1 MDSSLPTIRKNKTL
15 DSVFRVMGG
24 MAEAIF
30 SWVGSINKDL
40 TRDQDIKNLYE
51 KMKECLNPKGGE
63 IKARYNTISL
73 GNLYLNLSDIGKT
86 TFFRLLEEQFSA
98 DRNEIDEKIRD
109 YIREI
114 DEYEK
119 RKLEFELM
127 GVLESPR
134 FCILKQFISLP
145 DGLKFLVD
153 MRADVMQLR
162 DKNQQF
168 FSLEKDLRNIL
179 SYWFDIGLLDLHQIT
194 WDSPAS
200 LLEKLIL
207 YEAVHAIS
215 SWDDLRDR
223 LDSDRR
229 CFSFF
234 HYKMLND
241 PLIFV
246 EVALVDEMAS
256 SIQTL
261 LDSHVPPKDPKDAK
275 VAIFYS
281 ISNTQRGLS
290 GISLGNFL
298 IKRVV
303 GKLSEEFQNIKTYA
317 TLSPI
322 PGFVKWLTKSL
333 SMDNIGFLNELKI
346 TMSVDEIIFHLN
358 EKNYSSFSQDLK
370 GLFLKLCAYYLVE
383 SKNNDKALDPVAHF
397 HLSNGAIIKKLNWM
411 ADTSEKGLNCSMGI
425 MVNYHYELS
434 RIDDNYEDYLVNR
447 KINYSKEVLSLLK
460 R

>member
-1 MDSSLPTIRKNKTL
+1 MDNSLPVIRSKTIN
-15 DSVFRVMGG
+15 SVFKVMGE
-24 MAEAIF
+24 MADAIF

-40 TRDQDIKNLYE
+40 TRDQDISNLYE
-51 KMKECLNPKGGE
+51 KMKECVNPKGGE

-73 GNLYLNLSDIGKT
+73 GNLYLNLSDVGKIA
-86 TFFRLLEEQFSA
+86 FFKLLEGKFSA
-98 DRNEIDEKIRD
+98 DRIAIDEKIGD
-109 YIREI
+109 YIRET
-114 DEYEK
+114 DENKK
-119 RKLEFELM
+119 RKCEFELM
-127 GVLESPR
+127 TVLESPR
-134 FCILKQFISLP
+134 FHILKQFISLP
-145 DGLKFLVD
+145 DGLKFIVD
-153 MRADVMQLR
+153 MRADVMRLKDKCQL
-162 DKNQQF
+162 F
-168 FSLEKDLRNIL
+168 FSLEKDLRHIL
-179 SYWFDIGLLDLHQIT
+179 STWFDVGLLDLHQIT

-229 CFSFF
+229 CFAFF
-234 HYKMLND
+234 HYKMSVE

-246 EVALVDEMAS
+246 EVALVDEMAT
-256 SIQTL
+256 SIQML
-261 LDSHVPPKDPKDAK
+261 LDSHVPPKDPKNAK

-303 GKLSEEFQNIKTYA
+303 NKLSEEFQHIKIYA

-322 PGFVKWLTKSL
+322 PGFVRWLTKTL
-333 SMDNIGFLNELKI
+333 PDNLELLN
-346 TMSVDEIIFHLN
+346 
-358 EKNYSSFSQDLK
+358 DLK
-370 GLFLKLCAYYLVE
+370 VNISIDDIISYVNNKQYADLTQDIKSLFLKLCAYYLVKAK
-383 SKNNDKALDPVAHF
+383 SVDRALDPVAHF
-397 HLSNGAIIKKLNWM
+397 HLSNGAIIKQLNWM
-411 ADTSEKGLNCSMGI
+411 ADISEKGLSSSMGI

-434 RIDDNYEDYLVNR
+434 KIDDNYENYV
-447 KINYSKEVLSLLK
+447 INKEINCSKEVLSLLK

>member
-1 MDSSLPTIRKNKTL
+1 MDNSLPVIRNKTIN
-15 DSVFRVMGG
+15 SVFKVMGE
-24 MAEAIF
+24 MADAIF
-30 SWVGSINKDL
+30 SWVSSINKDL
-40 TRDQDIKNLYE
+40 TRDQDISDLYE
-51 KMKECLNPKGGE
+51 KMKECVNPKGGE

-73 GNLYLNLSDIGKT
+73 GNLYLNLSDVGKVA
-86 TFFRLLEEQFSA
+86 FLKLLEEKFSA
-98 DRNEIDEKIRD
+98 DRVEIDEKVGD

-114 DEYEK
+114 DEDGK
-119 RKLEFELM
+119 RKCEFQLM
-127 GVLESPR
+127 TVLESPR
-134 FCILKQFISLP
+134 LRILKQFISLP
-145 DGLKFLVD
+145 DGLKFIVD
-153 MRADVMQLR
+153 MRSDVIRLN
-162 DKNQQF
+162 KNQSF

-234 HYKMLND
+234 HYKMSRE

-246 EVALVDEMAS
+246 EVALVDEIAT
-256 SIQTL
+256 SIQML
-261 LDSHVPPKDPKDAK
+261 LDSHIPAKDPKNAK

-281 ISNTQRGLS
+281 ISNTQKGLS

-303 GKLSEEFQNIKTYA
+303 NKLSEEFQSIKIYA

-322 PGFVKWLTKSL
+322 PGFVKWIMNTLPSHVEL
-333 SMDNIGFLNELKI
+333 LNELKI
-346 TMSVDEIIFHLN
+346 AVSIDEIISYVNARQYADL
-358 EKNYSSFSQDLK
+358 SQDIK
-370 GLFLKLCAYYLVE
+370 NLFLKLCAYYLVKA
-383 SKNNDKALDPVAHF
+383 KNTDRALDPVAHF
-397 HLSNGAIIKKLNWM
+397 HLSNGAIIKQLNWM
-411 ADTSEKGLNCSMGI
+411 ADISEKGLNNSMGI

-434 RIDDNYEDYLVNR
+434 KIDDNYENYVINR
-447 KINYSKEVLSLLK
+447 EINCSKEVLSLLK

>member
-1 MDSSLPTIRKNKTL
+1 MDNSLPVIRSKTIN
-15 DSVFRVMGG
+15 SVFKVMGE
-24 MAEAIF
+24 MADAIL

-40 TRDQDIKNLYE
+40 TRDQDISNLYE
-51 KMKECLNPKGGE
+51 KMKECVNPKGGE

-73 GNLYLNLSDIGKT
+73 GNLYLNLSDVGKIA
-86 TFFRLLEEQFSA
+86 FFKLLEEKFSA
-98 DRNEIDEKIRD
+98 DRIAIDEKIGD

-114 DEYEK
+114 DESEK
-119 RKLEFELM
+119 RKCEFELIT
-127 GVLESPR
+127 VLESPR
-134 FCILKQFISLP
+134 FHILKQFISLP
-145 DGLKFLVD
+145 DGLKFIVD
-153 MRADVMQLR
+153 MRADVMRLKDKCQL
-162 DKNQQF
+162 F
-168 FSLEKDLRNIL
+168 FSLEKDLRHIL
-179 SYWFDIGLLDLHQIT
+179 STWFDVGLLDLHQIT

-229 CFSFF
+229 CFAFF
-234 HYKMLND
+234 HYKMSVE

-246 EVALVDEMAS
+246 EVALVDEMAT
-256 SIQTL
+256 SIQML
-261 LDSHVPPKDPKDAK
+261 LDSHIPPKDPKNAK

-303 GKLSEEFQNIKTYA
+303 NKLSEEFQHIKIYA

-322 PGFVKWLTKSL
+322 PGFVRWLTKTL
-333 SMDNIGFLNELKI
+333 PDNLELLNDLKVNI
-346 TMSVDEIIFHLN
+346 SIDEIISYVNNKQYADLP
-358 EKNYSSFSQDLK
+358 QDIK
-370 GLFLKLCAYYLVE
+370 SLFLKLCAYYLVKAK
-383 SKNNDKALDPVAHF
+383 SVDRALDPVAHF
-397 HLSNGAIIKKLNWM
+397 HLSNGAIIKQLNWM
-411 ADTSEKGLNCSMGI
+411 ADISEKGLSSSMGI

-434 RIDDNYEDYLVNR
+434 KIDDNYENYV
-447 KINYSKEVLSLLK
+447 INKEINCSKEVLSLLK

>member
-1 MDSSLPTIRKNKTL
+1 MDNSLPVIRNKTIN
-15 DSVFRVMGG
+15 SVFKVMGE
-24 MAEAIF
+24 MADAIF

-40 TRDQDIKNLYE
+40 TRDQDISDLYE
-51 KMKECLNPKGGE
+51 KMKECVNPKGGE

-73 GNLYLNLSDIGKT
+73 GNLYLNLSDVGKIA
-86 TFFRLLEEQFSA
+86 FLKLLEEKFSA
-98 DRNEIDEKIRD
+98 DRFEIDEKIGD
-109 YIREI
+109 YIREVN
-114 DEYEK
+114 ENGK
-119 RKLEFELM
+119 RKYEFELM
-127 GVLESPR
+127 TVLESPR
-134 FCILKQFISLP
+134 LRILKQFISLP
-145 DGLKFLVD
+145 DGLKFIVD
-153 MRADVMQLR
+153 MRADVIRLN
-162 DKNQQF
+162 KNQLF
-168 FSLEKDLRNIL
+168 FSLEKDLRSIL

-234 HYKMLND
+234 HYKMSRE

-246 EVALVDEMAS
+246 EVALIDEMAT
-256 SIQTL
+256 SIQML
-261 LDSHVPPKDPKDAK
+261 LDSQVPAKDPKNAK

-303 GKLSEEFQNIKTYA
+303 NKLSEEFQNIKIYA

-322 PGFVKWLTKSL
+322 PGFIRWVVNTLPHRL
-333 SMDNIGFLNELKI
+333 ELLDDLKI
-346 TMSVDEIIFHLN
+346 TVSIDEIMSYVNAKQYADL
-358 EKNYSSFSQDLK
+358 SQDIK
-370 GLFLKLCAYYLVE
+370 NLFLKLCAYYLVRA
-383 SKNNDKALDPVAHF
+383 KNSDKALDPVAHF
-397 HLSNGAIIKKLNWM
+397 HLSNGAIIKQLNWM
-411 ADTSEKGLNCSMGI
+411 ADISEKGLSSSMGI

-434 RIDDNYEDYLVNR
+434 KIDDNYENYV
-447 KINYSKEVLSLLK
+447 INKEINCSKEVLSLLK

>member
-1 MDSSLPTIRKNKTL
+1 MDNSLPVIRSKTINN
-15 DSVFRVMGG
+15 VFKVMGE
-24 MAEAIF
+24 MADAIL

-40 TRDQDIKNLYE
+40 TRDQDISNLYE
-51 KMKECLNPKGGE
+51 KMKECVNPKGGE

-73 GNLYLNLSDIGKT
+73 GNLYLNLSDVGKI
-86 TFFRLLEEQFSA
+86 TFFKLLEEKFSA
-98 DRNEIDEKIRD
+98 DRIEIDEKIGD

-114 DEYEK
+114 DEGEK
-119 RKLEFELM
+119 RKCEFELIT
-127 GVLESPR
+127 VLESPR
-134 FCILKQFISLP
+134 FHILKQFISLP
-145 DGLKFLVD
+145 DGLKFIVD
-153 MRADVMQLR
+153 MRADVIRLKDKHQL
-162 DKNQQF
+162 F
-168 FSLEKDLRNIL
+168 FSLERDLRNIL
-179 SYWFDIGLLDLHQIT
+179 SSWFDVGLLDLHQIT

-229 CFSFF
+229 CFAFF
-234 HYKMLND
+234 HYKISGE

-246 EVALVDEMAS
+246 EVALVDEIAT
-256 SIQTL
+256 SIQML
-261 LDSHVPPKDPKDAK
+261 LDSHVPPKDPKNAK

-281 ISNTQRGLS
+281 ISNTQMGLS

-303 GKLSEEFQNIKTYA
+303 NKLSEEFQSIKIYA

-322 PGFVKWLTKSL
+322 PGFVRWLTRILPNNLELL
-333 SMDNIGFLNELKI
+333 SELKV
-346 TMSVDEIIFHLN
+346 SVSIDEIISYVNDKQYADL
-358 EKNYSSFSQDLK
+358 SQDIK
-370 GLFLKLCAYYLVE
+370 SLFLKLCAYYLVKA
-383 SKNNDKALDPVAHF
+383 KNADRALDPVAHF
-397 HLSNGAIIKKLNWM
+397 HLSNGAIIKQLNWM
-411 ADTSEKGLNCSMGI
+411 ADVSEKGLSSSMGI

-434 RIDDNYEDYLVNR
+434 KIDDNYENYV
-447 KINYSKEVLSLLK
+447 INKEINCSKEVLSLLK

>member
-1 MDSSLPTIRKNKTL
+1 MDNSLPVIRNKTIT
-15 DSVFRVMGG
+15 SVFKVMGE
-24 MAEAIF
+24 MADAIF

-40 TRDQDIKNLYE
+40 TRDQDINNLYE
-51 KMKECLNPKGGE
+51 KMKECVNPKGGE

-73 GNLYLNLSDIGKT
+73 GNLYLNLSDIGKVI
-86 TFFRLLEEQFSA
+86 FFKLLNERFNA
-98 DRNEIDEKIRD
+98 DRTEIDNKIRE
-109 YIREI
+109 YVTQI
-114 DEYEK
+114 DEDEK
-119 RKLEFELM
+119 EKLGFDLM
-127 GVLESPR
+127 AALESPR
-134 FCILKQFISLP
+134 FRILKQFISLP
-145 DGLKFLVD
+145 DGLKFIVD
-153 MRADVMQLR
+153 MRADVMRLK
-162 DKNQQF
+162 DKNEPF
-168 FSLEKDLRNIL
+168 FALEKDLRNIL
-179 SYWFDIGLLDLHQIT
+179 SYWFDVGLLDLHQIT

-234 HYKMLND
+234 HYKMLSE

-246 EVALVDEMAS
+246 EVALVDEIAT
-256 SIQTL
+256 SIQML
-261 LDSHVPPKDPKDAK
+261 LDSHVPAKDPKDAK

-281 ISNTQRGLS
+281 ISNTQKGLS

-303 GKLSEEFQNIKTYA
+303 NKLSEEFQNIKIYA

-322 PGFVKWLTKSL
+322 PGFVKWLIKILPDNTKLL
-333 SMDNIGFLNELKI
+333 SELKI
-346 TMSVDEIIFHLN
+346 TMSVEDIMSYINAKQYTEL
-358 EKNYSSFSQDLK
+358 SQDIK
-370 GLFLKLCAYYLVE
+370 NLFLKLCAYYLVKA
-383 SKNNDKALDPVAHF
+383 KNVDRALDPVAHF
-397 HLSNGAIIKKLNWM
+397 HLSNGAIIKQLNWM
-411 ADTSEKGLNCSMGI
+411 ADASDKGLNNSMGI

-434 RIDDNYEDYLVNR
+434 KIDDNYENYV
-447 KINYSKEVLSLLK
+447 INKTINCSKEVLSLLK

>member
-1 MDSSLPTIRKNKTL
+1 MDNSLPVIRNKTING
-15 DSVFRVMGG
+15 VFKVMGE
-24 MAEAIF
+24 MADAIF
-30 SWVGSINKDL
+30 SWIGSINKDL
-40 TRDQDIKNLYE
+40 TRDQDITDLYE
-51 KMKECLNPKGGE
+51 KMKECVNPKGGD

-73 GNLYLNLSDIGKT
+73 GNLYLNLSDVGKIA
-86 TFFRLLEEQFSA
+86 FLKLLEEKFSA
-98 DRNEIDEKIRD
+98 DRVEIDEKIGD
-109 YIREI
+109 YIREVN
-114 DEYEK
+114 ENGK
-119 RKLEFELM
+119 RKYEFELM
-127 GVLESPR
+127 TVLESPR
-134 FCILKQFISLP
+134 LRILKQFISLP
-145 DGLKFLVD
+145 DGLKFIVD
-153 MRADVMQLR
+153 MRADVIRLN
-162 DKNQQF
+162 KNQLF

-234 HYKMLND
+234 HYKMSRE

-246 EVALVDEMAS
+246 EVALIDEMAT
-256 SIQTL
+256 SIQML
-261 LDSHVPPKDPKDAK
+261 LDSQVPAKDPKNAK

-303 GKLSEEFQNIKTYA
+303 NKLSEEFQNIKIYA

-322 PGFVKWLTKSL
+322 PGFIRWVMNTLPDCL
-333 SMDNIGFLNELKI
+333 ELLNELKI
-346 TMSVDEIIFHLN
+346 TASIDEIMSYVNAKQYADL
-358 EKNYSSFSQDLK
+358 SQDIK
-370 GLFLKLCAYYLVE
+370 NLFLKLCAYYLVRA
-383 SKNNDKALDPVAHF
+383 KNSDKALDPVAHF
-397 HLSNGAIIKKLNWM
+397 HLSNGAVIKQLNWM
-411 ADTSEKGLNCSMGI
+411 ADISEKGLSSSMGI

-434 RIDDNYEDYLVNR
+434 KIDDNYENYVINK
-447 KINYSKEVLSLLK
+447 KINCSKEVLSLLK

>member
-1 MDSSLPTIRKNKTL
+1 MDNSLPVIRNKTING
-15 DSVFRVMGG
+15 VFKVMGE
-24 MAEAIF
+24 MADAIF
-30 SWVGSINKDL
+30 SWIGSINKDL
-40 TRDQDIKNLYE
+40 TRDQDITDLYE
-51 KMKECLNPKGGE
+51 KMKECVNPKGGD

-73 GNLYLNLSDIGKT
+73 GNLYLNLSDVGKIA
-86 TFFRLLEEQFSA
+86 FLKLLEEKFSA
-98 DRNEIDEKIRD
+98 DRVEIDEKIGD
-109 YIREI
+109 YIREVN
-114 DEYEK
+114 ENGK
-119 RKLEFELM
+119 RKYEFELM
-127 GVLESPR
+127 TVLESPR
-134 FCILKQFISLP
+134 LRILKQFISLP
-145 DGLKFLVD
+145 DGLKFIVD
-153 MRADVMQLR
+153 MRADVIRLN
-162 DKNQQF
+162 KNQLF

-234 HYKMLND
+234 HYKMSRE

-246 EVALVDEMAS
+246 EVALIGEMAT
-256 SIQTL
+256 SIQML
-261 LDSHVPPKDPKDAK
+261 LDSQVPAKDPKNAK

-303 GKLSEEFQNIKTYA
+303 NKLSEEFQNIKIYA

-322 PGFVKWLTKSL
+322 PGFIRWVMNTLPDCL
-333 SMDNIGFLNELKI
+333 ELLNELKI
-346 TMSVDEIIFHLN
+346 TASIDEIMSYVNAKQYADL
-358 EKNYSSFSQDLK
+358 SQDIK
-370 GLFLKLCAYYLVE
+370 NLFLKLCAYYLVRA
-383 SKNNDKALDPVAHF
+383 KNSDKALDPVAHF
-397 HLSNGAIIKKLNWM
+397 HLSNGAIIKQLNWM
-411 ADTSEKGLNCSMGI
+411 ADISEKGLSSSMGI

-434 RIDDNYEDYLVNR
+434 KIDDNYENYVINK
-447 KINYSKEVLSLLK
+447 KINCSKEVLSLLK

>member
-1 MDSSLPTIRKNKTL
+1 MDNSLPVIRNKTIN
-15 DSVFRVMGG
+15 SVFKVMGE
-24 MAEAIF
+24 MADAIF

-40 TRDQDIKNLYE
+40 TRDQDISDLYE
-51 KMKECLNPKGGE
+51 KMKECVNPKGGE

-73 GNLYLNLSDIGKT
+73 GNLYLNLSDVGKIA
-86 TFFRLLEEQFSA
+86 FLKLLEEKFSA
-98 DRNEIDEKIRD
+98 DRFEIDEKIGD
-109 YIREI
+109 YIREVN
-114 DEYEK
+114 ENGK
-119 RKLEFELM
+119 RKYEFELM
-127 GVLESPR
+127 TVLESPR
-134 FCILKQFISLP
+134 LRILKQFISLP
-145 DGLKFLVD
+145 DGLKFIVD
-153 MRADVMQLR
+153 MRADVIRLN
-162 DKNQQF
+162 KNQLF
-168 FSLEKDLRNIL
+168 FSLEKDLRSIL
-179 SYWFDIGLLDLHQIT
+179 SYWFDVGLLDLHQIT

-234 HYKMLND
+234 HYKMSRE

-246 EVALVDEMAS
+246 EVALVDEMAT
-256 SIQTL
+256 SIQML
-261 LDSHVPPKDPKDAK
+261 LDSQIPAKDPKNAK

-303 GKLSEEFQNIKTYA
+303 NKLSEEFQNIKIYA

-322 PGFVKWLTKSL
+322 PGFIKWVVNTLPNRL
-333 SMDNIGFLNELKI
+333 ELLNELRVTVSI
-346 TMSVDEIIFHLN
+346 DEIISYVNAGQYADL
-358 EKNYSSFSQDLK
+358 SQDIK
-370 GLFLKLCAYYLVE
+370 NLFLKLCVYYLVKA
-383 SKNNDKALDPVAHF
+383 KNSDKALDPVAHF
-397 HLSNGAIIKKLNWM
+397 HLSNGAVIKQLNWM
-411 ADTSEKGLNCSMGI
+411 ADISEKGLDSSMGI

-434 RIDDNYEDYLVNR
+434 KIDDNYENYV
-447 KINYSKEVLSLLK
+447 INKEINCSKEVLSLLK